1 MTPIA
6 NATPTFPLQMAPT
19 ADRGKGFSGIM
30 DFQDSAGRVMGH
42 MQYYVGYIA
51 LFMCVLMAGFL
62 VYTYFQEPSG
72 NRDYHLLLYA
82 VAALLLGA
90 LGVWW
95 GKFVSS
101 HVDKSKRWSQGYAG
115 AVELFGLM
123 RR

>member
-62 VYTYFQEPSG
+62 VYTYFSKSRRVTATIICCCTPS
-72 NRDYHLLLYA
+72 
-82 VAALLLGA
+82 
-90 LGVWW
+90 
-95 GKFVSS
+95 
-101 HVDKSKRWSQGYAG
+101 
-115 AVELFGLM
+115 
-123 RR
+123 RRYY